1 MADVE
6 TGGRAAGDGTTAGL
20 RLPPARPSRLALAA
34 LAATGVLVTLL
45 VTGELHRRPR
55 VGALLLVA
63 LLVAALWIALRRAV
77 PRLSLQRV
85 SDWIVIWLP
94 LAAVLGPV
102 AALPGHAQ
110 IFAFRLLTAALV
122 LIGVVLYAST
132 RRLPRLGPRSLV
144 TLLAGWY
151 AWLLISLLWAPYQGP
166 ALRYLLILATNLIL
180 IAAVAAAGSSDRRL
194 RLLMTT
200 LAVGYGASV
209 MVGLAEAV
217 TGHHLAT
224 SVSAVSTRGSVA
236 HAATGFFFNPNDF
249 ATFIAMAWPFL
260 LLALIFGRSRT
271 RLLALAGLVL
281 GLACLIST
289 GSRSSLLALGLTTL
303 AAAGWL
309 VMERWV
315 RHRGLIVAVCV
326 VVLVAIVAFSFNTS
340 QNIIA
345 RQFQVQSLAQT
356 AGTGQ
361 GSGGIRVSL
370 TAAGLDV
377 GRRYYFLGVGPGN
390 AEPLISA
397 LPSPPAQF
405 SNLHDWW
412 LEVLVDGGLP
422 ALFLYVLLYVGML
435 IACVRVARASRGVDG
450 DPYLAIVAAGTGL
463 ALVGFIIGSVG
474 PSTVIG
480 FAPLWILIGLSFA
493 VARRAHDRG
502 LAAASTAG
510 RPVASATAGRAGAPA
525 AGQNG
530 VTA

>member
-1 MADVE
+1 VADPRS
-6 TGGRAAGDGTTAGL
+6 GGHAAGSDPATGL
-20 RLPPARPSRLALAA
+20 RLPSARPSRSTLVVLV
-34 LAATGVLVTLL
+34 GVGIIVTLL

-55 VGALLLVA
+55 VGALFLLV
-63 LLVAALWIALRRAV
+63 LLVVALWIALRRAA
-77 PRLSLQRV
+77 PRLSLQRIA
-85 SDWIVIWLP
+85 DWIVIWLP
-94 LAAVLGPV
+94 LAAIVGPA

-110 IFAFRLLTAALV
+110 VFAFRLLLVALV
-122 LIGVVLYAST
+122 LIGIVLYGST
-132 RRLPRLGPRSLV
+132 RRLPRLGPRFLV

-180 IAAVAAAGSSDRRL
+180 IAVVAAAGSSDRRL

-200 LAVGYGASV
+200 LAIGYGASV
-209 MVGLAEAV
+209 LIGIVEAA

-224 SVSAVSTRGSVA
+224 SLSAVSTRGSVA

-260 LLALIFGRSRT
+260 LLALVFGRPRT
-271 RLLALAGLVL
+271 RLLACAGLVA
-281 GLACLIST
+281 GLACLITT

-326 VVLVAIVAFSFNTS
+326 VVLVALGAFIFNSS
-340 QNIIA
+340 QNVIA

-361 GSGGIRVSL
+361 GSGGIRVGL
-370 TAAGLDV
+370 TKAGLDV

-422 ALFLYVLLYVGML
+422 ALLLYVLLFVGML
-435 IACVRVARASRGVDG
+435 VTCARVARANHEPGG
-450 DPYLAIVAAGTGL
+450 DPYLAIVAAGAGL
-463 ALVGFIIGSVG
+463 SLVGFIIGSVG
-474 PSTVIG
+474 PSTAIG
-480 FAPLWILIGLSFA
+480 FAPLWILFGLAFA
-493 VARRAHDRG
+493 VARRGHDRG
-502 LAAASTAG
+502 LAAPPTAG
-510 RPVASATAGRAGAPA
+510 HFAAPSAAT
-525 AGQNG
+525 QNG
-530 VTA
+530 VAT